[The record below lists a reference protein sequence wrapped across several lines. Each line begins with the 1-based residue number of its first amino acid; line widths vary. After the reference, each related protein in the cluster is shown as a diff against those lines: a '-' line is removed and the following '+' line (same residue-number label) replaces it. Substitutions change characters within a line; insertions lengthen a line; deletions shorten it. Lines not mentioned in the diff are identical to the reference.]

1 MYDVLFLWVPNE
13 NATLLRNADI
23 MKPQCLRWRLC
34 AYEISKQSTNLVSY
48 QTAVFRLSS
57 EGENGNSFAL

>member
-1 MYDVLFLWVPNE
+1 MYDVWFLWGPNE
-13 NATLLRNADI
+13 NATLLQNADV
-23 MKPQCLRWRLC
+23 MKPQCLRWLY

-48 QTAVFRLSS
+48 QTALFRLSS